1 MICSEIS
8 NTFGIKKDI
17 WSSIHGLMLIL
28 SISSKQLILK
38 SAKELKGAIHNFL
51 LYRGLKTPISEQ

>member
-38 SAKELKGAIHNFL
+38 SAKVKGAIHYFL
-51 LYRGLKTPISEQ
+51 LHRGLKTPIPEQ